1 MKRVHLFE
9 AFIQESMEL
18 QHLEIEF
25 GIDLDLWNA
34 GHYLDLSRI
43 VIPKAK
49 RGQGIG
55 TQVMHLIIKHA
66 DQLNLPIYLTPSKDF
81 GASSTSRLTR
91 FYKGLGFQKNQNK
104 GISKHQLVYQP
115 DQPPHAN

>member
-1 MKRVHLFE
+1 MIKRVHLFE
-9 AFIQESMEL
+9 AYVQESMEL
-18 QHLEIEF
+18 QHLEMEY

-43 VIPKAK
+43 IIPKAK

-55 TQVMHLIIKHA
+55 TQVMRLIIAHA

-81 GASSTSRLTR
+81 GATSTSRLTR
-91 FYKGLGFQKNQNK
+91 FYKDLGFQKNQNK

-115 DQPPHAN
+115 E